1 MRLSKRSGPIRV
13 TRLTYSLEHF
23 GQIGGCIQSFSADFS
38 RVGQG
43 AGQQQVLRATSQVF
57 ATVFAFCLK
66 CVWMLL
72 ARKFHETKDLKISDE
87 IYWLAGEHINQV

>member
-1 MRLSKRSGPIRV
+1 V

-43 AGQQQVLRATSQVF
+43 AGQQQVLRATF
-57 ATVFAFCLK
+57 PGIRD
-66 CVWMLL
+66 CVRVLL
-72 ARKFHETKDLKISDE
+72 EVRMDALSAEVPRDKRFEDKR
-87 IYWLAGEHINQV
+87 